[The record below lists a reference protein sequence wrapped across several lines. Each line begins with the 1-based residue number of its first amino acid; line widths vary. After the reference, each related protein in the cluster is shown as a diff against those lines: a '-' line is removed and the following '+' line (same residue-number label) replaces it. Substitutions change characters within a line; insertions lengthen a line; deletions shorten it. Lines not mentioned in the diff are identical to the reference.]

1 MKLVTIRKAESRPK
15 PNLPEITC
23 FTWIS
28 QGFWESDTVSEQK
41 ATPWPPEPD
50 LMISQVYWSREKLR
64 FVGATSGS
72 IQNPIIP
79 TYWER
84 SCGKKWTTR
93 SCMLASSRCVAC
105 GAATAIPL
113 ESKTRSNSLAVKKN
127 KPALVHRF
135 LMRTKSSGTTRW
147 RRWTVNVLEHDH
159 KTVTSFHRTSKQRCC
174 GALII
179 TERNGLFRICLRNDW
194 RKPWSIFI
202 VI

>member
-1 MKLVTIRKAESRPK
+1 MLHMNISRILRKWYGIRAESNTLTSRTGFNDITGLLK
-15 PNLPEITC
+15 QGKTSLCWSYIRIYSKSHHPNI
-23 FTWIS
+23 
-28 QGFWESDTVSEQK
+28 
-41 ATPWPPEPD
+41 
-50 LMISQVYWSREKLR
+50 LR
-64 FVGATSGS
+64 KIV
-72 IQNPIIP
+72 
-79 TYWER
+79 R
-84 SCGKKWTTR
+84 KKWTTR